1 MRAKRAIFTFWVDKS
16 CLKMVNFGDFLK
28 TWNFWSKSVTRLV
41 NFERT
46 KIGGKY
52 QNCKILMRHF
62 GDFQTLC
69 LRLDIINIFLFFF
82 AADIARLPLRVM
94 PQGKLG
100 NSVKIPHLYLRVC
113 LHLPFQME
121 VQKIHGKKIQI
132 SRLAFQIV
140 TLENVTF
147 NKTHLFLFEKLEM
160 FVV

>member
-1 MRAKRAIFTFWVDKS
+1 MENAKIQKFKCDN
-16 CLKMVNFGDFLK
+16 L
-28 TWNFWSKSVTRLV
+28 
-41 NFERT
+41 
-46 KIGGKY
+46 
-52 QNCKILMRHF
+52 

-69 LRLDIINIFLFFF
+69 WRLDIINIFLFFF